1 MKLQLDN
8 VSFGLVARAAPHAA
22 IQDEDHHH
30 ACAARGFAAL
40 AKFQTNR
47 PLTPCEVKE
56 LLVLNRP
63 YLKAPGREKALLVLL
78 RSFVKAAEA
87 VAQYQEGTGD

>member
-1 MKLQLDN
+1 
-8 VSFGLVARAAPHAA
+8 
-22 IQDEDHHH
+22 
-30 ACAARGFAAL
+30 
-40 AKFQTNR
+40 
-47 PLTPCEVKE
+47 VKE